1 MSAPANAPASA
12 AAPEP
17 ALAPAFAGADAE
29 ARPAGGIAL
38 EDAYRHCARL
48 ARSHYENFNV
58 GGCVTPKDKLPH
70 IYAIYAWCRTV
81 DDLGD
86 EAMPAG
92 HNPGAN
98 HGDSAAAI
106 RRHRLGLLDWWQS
119 ELDAVYGGGRPEHPA
134 SIAVQHTV
142 GVFDIPRLPFDRLIH
157 ANRID
162 QGSGRFATRED
173 VLEYCQY
180 SANPVGHLYLYLF
193 GYADAE
199 RRRRADCTC
208 TALQLTNFW
217 QDVARDYRERNRIYL
232 PQADLAR
239 YGVRESD
246 IAAGNATP
254 AFRALLREHCDLA
267 RELFREGRLWRR
279 LWAGR
284 RGCRW
289 RCSPAGAWPCW
300 TPSAARITMCWA
312 AGRLFPKAA
321 KFGCWRRLCSAAGW
335 GGATGWRKADGRKVD
350 GL

>member
-1 MSAPANAPASA
+1 MSGPANASASAPAPE
-12 AAPEP
+12 PEP

-92 HNPGAN
+92 HSPGAN
-98 HGDSAAAI
+98 PGDSNNAAI

-119 ELDAVYGGGRPEHPA
+119 ELDAVYSGRRPEHPA

-162 QGSGRFATRED
+162 QGSGRFATRDD
-173 VLEYCQY
+173 VLEYCRY

-267 RELFREGRLWRR
+267 RELFREGAPLAASLGRPARLPVALFTRGGVAVLDAIRR
-279 LWAGR
+279 QDYDVLGR
-284 RGCRW
+284 R
-289 RCSPAGAWPCW
+289 PAL
-300 TPSAARITMCWA
+300 S
-312 AGRLFPKAA
+312 K
-321 KFGCWRRLCSAAGW
+321 
-335 GGATGWRKADGRKVD
+335 GRKVRLLASALLRSRLGRGY
-350 GL
+350 GLAQG